1 MWTPLLAFLPL
12 VAAMRVDPERIAA
25 RLRIEAEIASDRG
38 ESPRSARD
46 RRQLQPKEISIQVT
60 APLFSS
66 RLFEFGKD
74 AEDNEVPQALDVGK
88 KVQLTNPLNYYGEDY
103 NTLYVLSNGAIGF
116 EANARTYKAGLFPSG
131 ARLIAPFWNRNDL
144 RKGGHVYYREVTKGR
159 VLERGQSE
167 IRYQYDRS
175 VHVKS
180 AVIVTWEKMQ
190 PLEGTAALPEEN
202 TNTFQAALFIT
213 DNGTYA
219 NFIYSNIGWTQGA
232 EAGFNRGDNSEHYAL
247 PTSGTG
253 NIMYLE
259 EYGNTGIPGE
269 WMFELGETRVVRCK
283 QGIKGDTCDEECSAG
298 EWGADCASCCHC
310 GEGTCHPLTGECPKG
325 CAECWM
331 GGNCQ
336 TKKENC
342 HARASAQC
350 APNAISFTDYDRC
363 GEPLQRCQCL
373 SGFTGDGYKN
383 CHDVDECRE
392 QVCHKNAV
400 CTNTPGRYFC
410 QCGEG
415 FSGDGVTEC
424 VASFLFPSDGHQPL
438 PKSKTSK
445 VLWQLKSPMKLF
457 GNSYDRITVT
467 TSGLLSLT
475 DVSKA
480 SGEKLEEMKMTG
492 VAPFF
497 APIDTSRGGHVTVAE
512 VTDSETL
519 TRVTRNI
526 QENYDEPS
534 FQAKSALIVT
544 YMNVTDGKAPKG
556 NTFQTL
562 LISGTN
568 NKREK
573 MTFAELLYKD
583 MQWGEGAEAGI
594 MTNDVSSSVTLPG
607 SGTQGMEQLSQ
618 LSNVG
623 QPGVWLFRIDEPSIQ
638 PCPLAGQQPP
648 FCQKKTRPTDRILP
662 SRIGQK
668 TRPPLVAQNVESRV
682 ESVPAGAV
690 PVGAPRTIQPQLEPI
705 RGHNSPSNTPLEVS
719 VTTAPIFPE
728 RSTSP
733 KTARP
738 RPRYE
743 STPHRPIVS
752 LGDRDFEELGPDVFE
767 ITFPPF
773 VTVIPEVFNSKTTKQ
788 FPDFTVQES
797 VTTTTR
803 RPSTVEATF
812 PTFKLSDTHETVV
825 TVQPANAEPE
835 PTTTTKKAAPAVVSA
850 TTAEPA
856 NDEDVFEVQGEPE
869 TVSSGSSEPPRVQIV
884 EKPVVPKVPETR
896 TTEEVVTERQT
907 VTPST
912 TAAHVFVFT
921 TTPKPTT
928 RPAPKRPHIVTAG
941 TTTTIEPEEDREAA
955 ASKMAIII
963 PSVIV
968 VVWIMLL
975 IAIALFVCCR
985 RRSSSAQLRPYGP
998 VYSVQPTAYALKR
1011 NGKHVEGS
1019 YEDHL
1024 EKAARISNE
1033 MSAYNQSG
1041 RLSLYGSYWNLNN
1054 SPSSNPSTNRQHS
1067 PQYNGYTPSVGLLL
1081 LNGKSNRYSYT
1092 GRY

>member
-1 MWTPLLAFLPL
+1 MWVPWLAFLPL
-12 VAAMRVDPERIAA
+12 MAAAMRVDPERIAA
-25 RLRIEAEIASDRG
+25 RLRIEAETSNDLDDLRSERG
-38 ESPRSARD
+38 

-88 KVQLTNPLNYYGEDY
+88 KVQLTNPVNFYGEDY

-116 EANARTYKAGLFPSG
+116 EPNARAYKAGLFPSG
-131 ARLIAPFWNRNDL
+131 ARMIAPFWNRNDL

-175 VHVKS
+175 VAVKS

-190 PLEGTAALPEEN
+190 PLEGTSALPEEN

-269 WMFELGETRVVRCK
+269 WMFELGEKRVIRCK
-283 QGIKGDTCDEECSAG
+283 QGIKGDTCDEG

-325 CAECWM
+325 CAECWL
-331 GGNCQ
+331 GSNCQ

-342 HARASAQC
+342 HARPSAQC

-373 SGFTGDGYKN
+373 SGFKGDGYKI
-383 CHDVDECRE
+383 CHDIDECRE
-392 QVCHKNAV
+392 QVCHKDAI

-410 QCGEG
+410 QCQEG

-424 VASFLFPSDGHQPL
+424 VASFLFPSDSHQPL

-457 GNSYDRITVT
+457 GKTYDKITVT

-475 DVSKA
+475 DVPKTF
-480 SGEKLEEMKMTG
+480 GDRLEHMHMTG

-512 VTDSETL
+512 VTDSDTL
-519 TRVTRNI
+519 TRVTRSI
-526 QENYDEPS
+526 QENYQEPT
-534 FQAKSALIVT
+534 FQAKNVLIVT
-544 YMNVTDGKAPKG
+544 YMNVTDGRAQRG

-562 LISGTN
+562 LIGGTN
-568 NKREK
+568 SKQEK
-573 MTFAELLYKD
+573 MTFAQMLYKD
-583 MQWGEGAEAGI
+583 MQWGEGAEAAI
-594 MTNDVSSSVTLPG
+594 MTNDISSSVSLPG
-607 SGTQGMEQLSQ
+607 SGTQGIEQLTQ

-623 QPGVWLFRIDEPSIQ
+623 QPGVWLFRIDGPTIQ
-638 PCPLAGQQPP
+638 PCPLEGQQPP
-648 FCQKKTRPTDRILP
+648 YCQTKTRPTDRILP
-662 SRIGQK
+662 P
-668 TRPPLVAQNVESRV
+668 RPPSQQSRSSISSQLPSTRFGSSPAVAISVE
-682 ESVPAGAV
+682 P
-690 PVGAPRTIQPQLEPI
+690 PRIIQPELVTPPLAKHINAPSEAPVTS
-705 RGHNSPSNTPLEVS
+705 SPTL
-719 VTTAPIFPE
+719 PE
-728 RSTSP
+728 RSSATP
-733 KTARP
+733 TRTTRP

-743 STPHRPIVS
+743 NTPHRPIVS
-752 LGDRDFEELGPDVFE
+752 LGERDFEELDPDVFE

-773 VTVIPEVFNSKTTKQ
+773 VTVIPEMFTPKEKSKQ
-788 FPDFTVQES
+788 LPDFTVQDTS
-797 VTTTTR
+797 STTTS
-803 RPSTVEATF
+803 PPQISTSESTF
-812 PTFKLSDTHETVV
+812 PTFKLADSQDTLV
-825 TVQPANAEPE
+825 TVSLDNSQPE
-835 PTTTTKKAAPAVVSA
+835 PTIKNPASTSSTTSAVQETQAAVEAEGNSQKSNNIAEEAQRETTELQPTTEKAPESPSITKATTERITTSPTTTAPH
-850 TTAEPA
+850 
-856 NDEDVFEVQGEPE
+856 
-869 TVSSGSSEPPRVQIV
+869 I
-884 EKPVVPKVPETR
+884 
-896 TTEEVVTERQT
+896 
-907 VTPST
+907 
-912 TAAHVFVFT
+912 FVFT
-921 TTPKPTT
+921 TIRTT
-928 RPAPKRPHIVTAG
+928 TKTSPKRPQIVTAG
-941 TTTTIEPEEDREAA
+941 TTTTPEPEDDPDAA

-968 VVWIMLL
+968 VVWILLL

-985 RRSSSAQLRPYGP
+985 RRTSSAQLRPYGP
-998 VYSVQPTAYALKR
+998 VYSVQPTSYALKR
-1011 NGKHVEGS
+1011 NGKPVEGS

-1024 EKAARISNE
+1024 EKAARMSSE
-1033 MSAYNQSG
+1033 MSAYNQ
-1041 RLSLYGSYWNLNN
+1041 RF
-1054 SPSSNPSTNRQHS
+1054 
-1067 PQYNGYTPSVGLLL
+1067 
-1081 LNGKSNRYSYT
+1081 SYT

>member
-1 MWTPLLAFLPL
+1 MPKYLKLPSLDLNKPVSIAVTTRSITRCPRRAPETSCTWRSMVTLAFLASGCLNWARPEWFDVSRASRETPVMKNAQPESGEL
-12 VAAMRVDPERIAA
+12 TALRAAIVVKA
-25 RLRIEAEIASDRG
+25 R
-38 ESPRSARD
+38 
-46 RRQLQPKEISIQVT
+46 
-60 APLFSS
+60 
-66 RLFEFGKD
+66 
-74 AEDNEVPQALDVGK
+74 
-88 KVQLTNPLNYYGEDY
+88 
-103 NTLYVLSNGAIGF
+103 AIHSQ
-116 EANARTYKAGLFPSG
+116 ANAQKDVPNAGWVETVKRRKKTATLGHLPSVLRTPSLLRTTTAVASRYRDANVCQDSLVMDTRTAMIVTIFPISLSVKRL
-131 ARLIAPFWNRNDL
+131 ALIA
-144 RKGGHVYYREVTKGR
+144 HV
-159 VLERGQSE
+159 
-167 IRYQYDRS
+167 
-175 VHVKS
+175 
-180 AVIVTWEKMQ
+180 
-190 PLEGTAALPEEN
+190 P
-202 TNTFQAALFIT
+202 
-213 DNGTYA
+213 
-219 NFIYSNIGWTQGA
+219 
-232 EAGFNRGDNSEHYAL
+232 
-247 PTSGTG
+247 
-253 NIMYLE
+253 
-259 EYGNTGIPGE
+259 
-269 WMFELGETRVVRCK
+269 
-283 QGIKGDTCDEECSAG
+283 
-298 EWGADCASCCHC
+298 
-310 GEGTCHPLTGECPKG
+310 
-325 CAECWM
+325 
-331 GGNCQ
+331 
-336 TKKENC
+336 
-342 HARASAQC
+342 
-350 APNAISFTDYDRC
+350 
-363 GEPLQRCQCL
+363 
-373 SGFTGDGYKN
+373 
-383 CHDVDECRE
+383 DVDECRE
-392 QVCHKNAV
+392 Q
-400 CTNTPGRYFC
+400 
-410 QCGEG
+410 
-415 FSGDGVTEC
+415 
-424 VASFLFPSDGHQPL
+424 
-438 PKSKTSK
+438 

-492 VAPFF
+492 IAPFF

-519 TRVTRNI
+519 TRVTRSI

-534 FQAKSALIVT
+534 FQAKSVLIVT
-544 YMNVTDGKAPKG
+544 YMNVTDGKAPVRIIVTGVIRTHFSYHILTLLVLRLENSRQSADLQKKG

-607 SGTQGMEQLSQ
+607 SGTQGMEQLAQ

-668 TRPPLVAQNVESRV
+668 TRPPLVAQNVEARP
-682 ESVPAGAV
+682 ENVPAGAV
-690 PVGAPRTIQPQLEPI
+690 PVGAPRIIQPQLEPI
-705 RGHNSPSNTPLEVS
+705 RGHNSLPNTPLEVS
-719 VTTAPIFPE
+719 VTTAPLFPE
-728 RSTSP
+728 RSTSA

-788 FPDFTVQES
+788 LPDFTVQES

-812 PTFKLSDTHETVV
+812 PTFKLSDTHETLV
-825 TVQPANAEPE
+825 TVQPVNSEPE
-835 PTTTTKKAAPAVVSA
+835 ATTTTKKTAPVVVSA
-850 TTAEPA
+850 TTGEPL
-856 NDEDVFEVQGEPE
+856 NDEDVFEVQVEPE
-869 TVSSGSSEPPRVQIV
+869 TVSSVSSEPPRVQIV
-884 EKPVVPKVPETR
+884 EKPIVPKIPETR

-941 TTTTIEPEEDREAA
+941 TTTTVEPEEDREAA

-1033 MSAYNQSG
+1033 MNAYNQVINLKILKFNFKILDILVSFMISPYP
-1041 RLSLYGSYWNLNN
+1041 SLNILTVRFKNYCIQEKGQSLFHWLDPSN
-1054 SPSSNPSTNRQHS
+1054 SFA
-1067 PQYNGYTPSVGLLL
+1067 VV
-1081 LNGKSNRYSYT
+1081 YSIEEIDPP
-1092 GRY
+1092 

>member
-1 MWTPLLAFLPL
+1 MQIAPVTQYHISLLLFRMWTPWLAFLPL
-12 VAAMRVDPERIAA
+12 IAAMRLDPDRIAA
-25 RLRIEAEIASDRG
+25 RLRIEAEIESDHEARSGRG
-38 ESPRSARD
+38 

-88 KVQLTNPLNYYGEDY
+88 KVQLTNPLNFYGEDY

-116 EANARTYKAGLFPSG
+116 ESNARTYKAGLFPSG
-131 ARLIAPFWNRNDL
+131 ARMIAPFWNRNDL

-190 PLEGTAALPEEN
+190 PLEGTSPLPEEN

-269 WMFELGETRVVRCK
+269 WMFELGEKRVVRCK
-283 QGIKGDTCDEECSAG
+283 QGIKGDTCDEECALG
-298 EWGADCASCCHC
+298 EWGADCALCCHC
-310 GEGTCHPLTGECPKG
+310 GEGTCHPLTGECSKG
-325 CAECWM
+325 CGECWL

-336 TKKENC
+336 TT
-342 HARASAQC
+342 SAQC

-373 SGFTGDGYKN
+373 SGFKGDGYKN
-383 CHDVDECRE
+383 CHDIDECRE
-392 QVCHKNAV
+392 QVCHKNAI

-410 QCGEG
+410 QCQEG
-415 FSGDGVTEC
+415 FSGDGKTEC
-424 VASFLFPSDGHQPL
+424 VASFLFPSDSHQPL
-438 PKSKTSK
+438 PKSRTSK

-457 GNSYDRITVT
+457 GNTYDKITV
-467 TSGLLSLT
+467 SQAAILNN
-475 DVSKA
+475 
-480 SGEKLEEMKMTG
+480 LEQMHMTG

-512 VTDSETL
+512 VTDSDTL
-519 TRVTRNI
+519 TRVTRSI
-526 QENYDEPS
+526 QDNYEEPT
-534 FQAKSALIVT
+534 FEARSALIVT
-544 YMNVTDGKAPKG
+544 YMNVTDGKRG

-562 LISGTN
+562 LISGMN
-568 NKREK
+568 AKQEK
-573 MTFAELLYKD
+573 MTFAEMLYKD
-583 MQWGEGAEAGI
+583 MQWGDGAEAGI

-607 SGTQGMEQLSQ
+607 SGTQGIEQLTQ

-623 QPGVWLFRIDEPSIQ
+623 QPGVWLFRIASYQCTIYLSLQ
-638 PCPLAGQQPP
+638 H
-648 FCQKKTRPTDRILP
+648 RRLP
-662 SRIGQK
+662 HSSFMQC
-668 TRPPLVAQNVESRV
+668 ESRV
-682 ESVPAGAV
+682 F
-690 PVGAPRTIQPQLEPI
+690 Q
-705 RGHNSPSNTPLEVS
+705 VS
-719 VTTAPIFPE
+719 VTT
-728 RSTSP
+728 SP
-733 KTARP
+733 FIGRPAASVTRTVRP

-743 STPHRPIVS
+743 STSHRPIVS
-752 LGDRDFEELGPDVFE
+752 LNERDFEELGPDVFE

-773 VTVIPEVFNSKTTKQ
+773 I
-788 FPDFTVQES
+788 
-797 VTTTTR
+797 
-803 RPSTVEATF
+803 
-812 PTFKLSDTHETVV
+812 TVV
-825 TVQPANAEPE
+825 PE
-835 PTTTTKKAAPAVVSA
+835 M
-850 TTAEPA
+850 
-856 NDEDVFEVQGEPE
+856 F
-869 TVSSGSSEPPRVQIV
+869 
-884 EKPVVPKVPETR
+884 
-896 TTEEVVTERQT
+896 
-907 VTPST
+907 
-912 TAAHVFVFT
+912 
-921 TTPKPTT
+921 TPKE
-928 RPAPKRPHIVTAG
+928 K
-941 TTTTIEPEEDREAA
+941 
-955 ASKMAIII
+955 SKH
-963 PSVIV
+963 VIV
-968 VVWIMLL
+968 VVWILLL

-1011 NGKHVEGS
+1011 NGKPVEGS

-1024 EKAARISNE
+1024 EKAARLNSE
-1033 MSAYNQSG
+1033 MSAYNQVPYFAASV
-1041 RLSLYGSYWNLNN
+1041 RITTAGSCFD
-1054 SPSSNPSTNRQHS
+1054 STAATDSSAMQPLCT
-1067 PQYNGYTPSVGLLL
+1067 
-1081 LNGKSNRYSYT
+1081 
-1092 GRY
+1092 

>member
-1 MWTPLLAFLPL
+1 MWVPWLAFLPL
-12 VAAMRVDPERIAA
+12 MVAAMRVDPERIAA
-25 RLRIEAEIASDRG
+25 RLRIEAETSNDLDDLRSGRG
-38 ESPRSARD
+38 
-46 RRQLQPKEISIQVT
+46 RRQVT

-88 KVQLTNPLNYYGEDY
+88 KVQLTNPVNFYGEDY

-116 EANARTYKAGLFPSG
+116 EPNARAYKAGLFPSG
-131 ARLIAPFWNRNDL
+131 ARMIAPFWNRNDL

-175 VHVKS
+175 VTVKS

-190 PLEGTAALPEEN
+190 PLEGTSALPEEN

-269 WMFELGETRVVRCK
+269 WMFELGEKRVIRCK
-283 QGIKGDTCDEECSAG
+283 QGIKGDTCDEECSSG

-325 CAECWM
+325 CAECWL
-331 GGNCQ
+331 GSNCQ

-342 HARASAQC
+342 HARPSAQC

-373 SGFTGDGYKN
+373 SGFKGDGYKI
-383 CHDVDECRE
+383 CHDIDECRE
-392 QVCHKNAV
+392 QVCHKDAI

-410 QCGEG
+410 QCQEG

-424 VASFLFPSDGHQPL
+424 VASFLFPSDSHQPL

-457 GNSYDRITVT
+457 GKTYDKITVT
-467 TSGLLSLT
+467 TSGLISLT
-475 DVSKA
+475 DVPKTFGDS
-480 SGEKLEEMKMTG
+480 LEHMHMTG

-512 VTDSETL
+512 VTDSDTL
-519 TRVTRNI
+519 TRVTRSI
-526 QENYDEPS
+526 QENYQEPS
-534 FQAKSALIVT
+534 FQAKNVLIAT
-544 YMNVTDGKAPKG
+544 YMNVTDGRAQRG

-562 LISGTN
+562 LIGGTN
-568 NKREK
+568 SKQEK
-573 MTFAELLYKD
+573 MTFAQMLYKD
-583 MQWGEGAEAGI
+583 MQWGEGAEAAI
-594 MTNDVSSSVTLPG
+594 MTNDISSSVSLPG
-607 SGTQGMEQLSQ
+607 SGTQGIEQLTQ

-623 QPGVWLFRIDEPSIQ
+623 QPGVWLFRIDGPTIQ
-638 PCPLAGQQPP
+638 PCPLDGQQPP
-648 FCQKKTRPTDRILP
+648 YCQTKTRPTDRILP
-662 SRIGQK
+662 P
-668 TRPPLVAQNVESRV
+668 RPPSQQSRSSISSQLPSTRFGSSPAVAISVE
-682 ESVPAGAV
+682 P
-690 PVGAPRTIQPQLEPI
+690 PRIIQPELVTPPLAKHI
-705 RGHNSPSNTPLEVS
+705 NAPSEAP
-719 VTTAPIFPE
+719 VTSAPTLPE
-728 RSTSP
+728 RSSATP
-733 KTARP
+733 TRTTRP

-743 STPHRPIVS
+743 NTPHRPIVS
-752 LGDRDFEELGPDVFE
+752 LGERDFEELDPDVFE

-773 VTVIPEVFNSKTTKQ
+773 VTVIPEMFTLKEKPKQ
-788 FPDFTVQES
+788 LPDFTVQDTS
-797 VTTTTR
+797 STTTS
-803 RPSTVEATF
+803 PPQISTSESTF
-812 PTFKLSDTHETVV
+812 PTFKLADSQDTPV
-825 TVQPANAEPE
+825 TVSLDNSQPDPTIKNPASTSSTTSAVQETQAAVETEGDSQKSNNIAEGAQRE
-835 PTTTTKKAAPAVVSA
+835 TTELQPTTEKAPESPSTTKA
-850 TTAEPA
+850 TTE
-856 NDEDVFEVQGEPE
+856 
-869 TVSSGSSEPPRVQIV
+869 
-884 EKPVVPKVPETR
+884 R
-896 TTEEVVTERQT
+896 TTTS
-907 VTPST
+907 PST
-912 TAAHVFVFT
+912 TAPHIFVFT
-921 TTPKPTT
+921 TIRTT
-928 RPAPKRPHIVTAG
+928 TKTSPKRPQIVTAG
-941 TTTTIEPEEDREAA
+941 TTTTLEPEDDPDAA

-968 VVWIMLL
+968 VVWILLL

-985 RRSSSAQLRPYGP
+985 RRTSSAQLRPYGP
-998 VYSVQPTAYALKR
+998 VYSVQPTSYALKR
-1011 NGKHVEGS
+1011 NGKPVEGS

-1024 EKAARISNE
+1024 EKAARMSSE
-1033 MSAYNQSG
+1033 MSAYNQPG
-1041 RLSLYGSYWNLNN
+1041 RVSLYGSYWKLNN
-1054 SPSSNPSTNRQHS
+1054 SPTSNLSTSRQPS
-1067 PQYNGYTPSVGLLL
+1067 PPYNGYTPS
-1081 LNGKSNRYSYT
+1081 RFSYT

>member
-1 MWTPLLAFLPL
+1 MWTPCLAFIPL
-12 VAAMRVDPERIAA
+12 IAAMRVDPERIAA
-25 RLRIEAEIASDRG
+25 RLRIEQEIENDRG
-38 ESPRSARD
+38 ITRTDRG

-66 RLFEFGKD
+66 RLFEYGKE

-88 KVQLTNPLNYYGEDY
+88 KVQLTNPLNYYGQDY

-116 EANARTYKAGLFPSG
+116 EPNARTYKAGLFPSG

-167 IRYQYDRS
+167 IRYQYDRA

-190 PLEGTAALPEEN
+190 PLEGAAALPEEN
-202 TNTFQAALFIT
+202 TNTFQAALFVT

-232 EAGFNRGDNSEHYAL
+232 EAGFNRGDNSEHYAM

-269 WMFELGETRVVRCK
+269 WMFELGEKRVIRCK
-283 QGIKGDTCDEECSAG
+283 QGIKGDTCDEECAAG
-298 EWGADCASCCHC
+298 EWGADCALCCHC

-325 CAECWM
+325 CGECWL
-331 GGNCQ
+331 GANCQ

-350 APNAISFTDYDRC
+350 APNAVSFTDYDRC

-373 SGFTGDGYKN
+373 SGFTGDGYKT
-383 CHDVDECRE
+383 CHDIDECRE

-438 PKSKTSK
+438 PKSKTSSK

-457 GNSYDRITVT
+457 GSVYDKITIT

-475 DVSKA
+475 DIAKA
-480 SGEKLEEMKMTG
+480 SGDKLEEMKMTG

-512 VTDSETL
+512 VADTETL
-519 TRVTRNI
+519 TRVTRSVRD
-526 QENYDEPS
+526 NYDEPN
-534 FQAKSALIVT
+534 FQAKSVLVVT
-544 YMNVTDGKAPKG
+544 FMNVTDGKVQKG

-562 LISGTN
+562 LIGGVN
-568 NKREK
+568 DKQEK

-583 MQWGEGAEAGI
+583 MQWGDGAEAGI

-607 SGTQGMEQLSQ
+607 SGTQGIEQLTQ

-638 PCPLAGQQPP
+638 PCPLAGQLPP
-648 FCQKKTRPTDRILP
+648 FCSKKTRPIDRIVP
-662 SRIGQK
+662 SR
-668 TRPPLVAQNVESRV
+668 TSTSLRPRPPAPPTISHNIDPPRPENI
-682 ESVPAGAV
+682 PPGAIA
-690 PVGAPRTIQPQLEPI
+690 VGGPRTIQPQLEPI
-705 RGHNSPSNTPLEVS
+705 RHPATTSPRHEIS
-719 VTTAPIFPE
+719 VTTPSVFAE
-728 RSTSP
+728 RTR
-733 KTARP
+733 TTRP

-743 STPHRPIVS
+743 STSHRPIVS
-752 LGDRDFEELGPDVFE
+752 LVDKDFEDIGPDVFE
-767 ITFPPF
+767 ITVPPF
-773 VTVIPEVFNSKTTKQ
+773 ITVIPEIFNSKPKQ
-788 FPDFTVQES
+788 LPDFTLQGPPS
-797 VTTTTR
+797 TTTR
-803 RPSTVEATF
+803 RPSTVEPTF
-812 PTFKLSDTHETVV
+812 PTFKLSDAHEKLI
-825 TVQPANAEPE
+825 TVQPIQAAPENGTKAPIVPQVSVLTSASKEDVSETPVEVGTTPSVSNESTMEETIESSTEAKEPE
-835 PTTTTKKAAPAVVSA
+835 VPTTEKVI
-850 TTAEPA
+850 
-856 NDEDVFEVQGEPE
+856 
-869 TVSSGSSEPPRVQIV
+869 TV
-884 EKPVVPKVPETR
+884 K
-896 TTEEVVTERQT
+896 QT

-912 TAAHVFVFT
+912 TTAQIFVFT
-921 TTPKPTT
+921 TTTKAIT
-928 RPAPKRPHIVTAG
+928 RPPLQKRPYIVTAG
-941 TTTTIEPEEDREAA
+941 TTTVPPDDDREAA

-968 VVWIMLL
+968 VVWILLL
-975 IAIALFVCCR
+975 IAIALFVCCK
-985 RRSSSAQLRPYGP
+985 RRSSSAHLRPYGP
-998 VYSVQPTAYALKR
+998 VYSVQPTAYAIKR
-1011 NGKHVEGS
+1011 NGKSMDGS
-1019 YEDHL
+1019 YEDQM
-1024 EKAARISNE
+1024 EKAARMSSE
-1033 MSAYNQSG
+1033 MNAYNQSG

-1054 SPSSNPSTNRQHS
+1054 SPNSNPSTNRQHS
-1067 PQYNGYTPSVGLLL
+1067 PQYNGYTPS
-1081 LNGKSNRYSYT
+1081 RYSYT